1 MSLTSS
7 PISLRRHITVL
18 LFTWAAGSLD
28 ALVYLTGHVFPANM
42 TGNLVLLGISV
53 GQAHGIAAARSII
66 ALVTFAPGVI
76 VAAMLVGEGD
86 KPKRWTLVRRAVL
99 VEAVVLVLFSV
110 LALVPLSERAALP
123 LLIALSSFAMGLQSA
138 IVKRLNLPGIATTYI
153 TGTITNLFFGLAHR
167 VGREMKKAPVAAPDY
182 SLRLQAAV
190 FITYAQAA
198 IVSGA
203 LYLRWPREVAFFPII
218 AVGSVAVYMYLRH
231 RRLLRDLHTRAM
243 RTELNRAS

>member
-66 ALVTFAPGVI
+66 ALVSFAPGVI
-76 VAAMLVGEGD
+76 IAAMLVGEGD

-153 TGTITNLFFGLAHR
+153 TGTITNLFFGLTHR
-167 VGREMKKAPVAAPDY
+167 VGREMKREPASASDS
-182 SLRLQAAV
+182 SLRLQAGV
-190 FITYAQAA
+190 FTTYALAA
-198 IVSGA
+198 IISGA

-218 AVGSVAVYMYLRH
+218 AIGSVALYMYLRH
-231 RRLLRDLHTRAM
+231 RRLLRDLHTRSM
-243 RTELNRAS
+243 GTELHRAS